1 MPHMSPS
8 LIHCYPLMVGRAAG
22 CMVEDVDGNV
32 YLDAEA
38 GVATA
43 STGHCHPA
51 VAAAIAAQAETLIH
65 ICGTDFHYPG
75 YGEIC
80 ERLGQLAQRI
90 GPNAHHWQTFLTNS
104 GTEAV
109 EASLKL
115 ARQHTKRP
123 NIIAFRG
130 GFHGRTMG
138 SLSLTASKAKYRRGF
153 GPLLPGV
160 YHATYGEAA
169 SVAELFATTCPAEDV
184 AAIVVEPVL
193 GEGGYIVP
201 PAEFLPGLRAL
212 CDRHGIL
219 LVFDEVQSGMGRTG
233 QDVRRRAHGRGPG
246 RAVAG
251 QGHRLRN
258 AAGRD
263 DGPARGHDLGPGDA
277 RLDDRRQPGRHRRRD
292 GDAGPAGKDAG
303 RQLGARRGAAE
314 GAARRAAG
322 RRGHRDGGA
331 RHRPHDRGR
340 IHVARHRRGG
350 RPALLPPRPPGA
362 GVRAEG
368 DPDLAPAHLDGRT
381 GRYDRRG
388 VRARHRRRGGV
399 RPSPHERPDP
409 AASRPR
415 LLHLDRPGGRH
426 AAGDR
431 RRRGG
436 ALRHRRRRP
445 LVGPGQHDVER
456 AAGTRPPAHE
466 GGAGR
471 GRRARPADDPVRRR
485 SRTRCGP
492 PSCWRR

>member
-1 MPHMSPS
+1 MTAKPAPDVTSLASQPIRIVTDPPGPRAREMIARAMPHMSPS

-43 STGHCHPA
+43 STGHSHPA
-51 VAAAIAAQAETLIH
+51 VAAAIAAQAQTLIH

-80 ERLGQLAQRI
+80 ARLGQLAQRI
-90 GPNAHHWQTFLTNS
+90 GPNTHHWQTFLTNS

-123 NIIAFRG
+123 NVIAFRG

-233 QDVRRRAHGRGPG
+233 KMFAAEHTGVVPDVLLLAKGIASGMPLGAMMARREVMTWGPG
-246 RAVAG
+246 THGSTIAGNPVAIAAGMATLDLLENTLVDNSARVGALLKARLGERLAGAPTVTEVRGIGLMIGVEFTSHALAEAVA
-251 QGHRLRN
+251 
-258 AAGRD
+258 
-263 DGPARGHDLGPGDA
+263 
-277 RLDDRRQPGRHRRRD
+277 
-292 GDAGPAGKDAG
+292 
-303 RQLGARRGAAE
+303 QLCFRRGLLVLECGQKAIRISPPLILTDGQADTIAE
-314 GAARRAAG
+314 VFARAIADTGRAA
-322 RRGHRDGGA
+322 
-331 RHRPHDRGR
+331 
-340 IHVARHRRGG
+340 V
-350 RPALLPPRPPGA
+350 PA
-362 GVRAEG
+362 
-368 DPDLAPAHLDGRT
+368 
-381 GRYDRRG
+381 
-388 VRARHRRRGGV
+388 
-399 RPSPHERPDP
+399 
-409 AASRPR
+409 
-415 LLHLDRPGGRH
+415 
-426 AAGDR
+426 
-431 RRRGG
+431 
-436 ALRHRRRRP
+436 
-445 LVGPGQHDVER
+445 
-456 AAGTRPPAHE
+456 
-466 GGAGR
+466 
-471 GRRARPADDPVRRR
+471 
-485 SRTRCGP
+485 
-492 PSCWRR
+492 